1 MINAELTLTHT
12 KLTFINTKT
21 TITNAKLTFINTEM
35 EYRSIENRK
44 SNTKE
49 K

>member
-1 MINAELTLTHT
+1 M
-12 KLTFINTKT
+12 KLTFINAEI
-21 TITNAKLTFINTEM
+21 TIANAKLTFFNTKIKN
-35 EYRSIENRK
+35 RITENRK